1 MKIIP
6 ENPGYLVEKMT
17 VYIAIDDTDMPDT
30 PGTGKLAREI
40 VEKIKERYNIE
51 GITRHQF
58 FVHPDIPYTSHNS
71 GAVIHLSDVPESD
84 LSSLF
89 EEIKHLVRARYA
101 EGSDP
106 GVCVAR
112 HYQVTPSVMVYGRDA
127 KQTVLTRN
135 QAINLAKNAGILL
148 EGLAGTEDGIIGAL
162 AGVGLAASGCDGR
175 YLQLGTIRNLSG
187 QATVQE
193 IKNAGIPLIQS
204 VDGREITEG
213 MVHFRKFPQ
222 PIRMGGRPVLL
233 VNEEEGRWVV
243 QRRD

>member
-6 ENPGYLVEKMT
+6 ENSGYLVEKMT

-40 VEKIKERYNIE
+40 VENIKERYDIE

-112 HYQVTPSVMVYGRDA
+112 HCQVSPSVMVFGRDA

-135 QAINLAKNAGILL
+135 QAINLAKNSAILL

-193 IKNAGIPLIQS
+193 IKNAGIPLILS
-204 VDGREITEG
+204 VDGREITDG
-213 MVHFRKFPQ
+213 MIYFRKFPQ
-222 PIRMGGRPVLL
+222 PIRMDRGPVLL

-243 QRRD
+243 ERRD

>member
-1 MKIIP
+1 
-6 ENPGYLVEKMT
+6 MT

-40 VEKIKERYNIE
+40 VERLKEGYDIA

-71 GAVIHLSDVPESD
+71 GAVIHLSNVPESD

-89 EEIKHLVRARYA
+89 EEVKHLVCARHA

-106 GVCVAR
+106 GVCIAR
-112 HYQVTPSVMVYGRDA
+112 HDQVSPSVMVFGRDA
-127 KQTVLTRN
+127 KRTVLTCN
-135 QAINLAKNAGILL
+135 QAINLAKNSGILL

-175 YLQLGTIRNLSG
+175 YLQLGTIRNLFG

-193 IKNAGIPLIQS
+193 IKNAGIPSILS
-204 VDGREITEG
+204 VDGREITDG
-213 MVHFRKFPQ
+213 MIYFRKFPQ
-222 PIRMGGRPVLL
+222 PIRMNRGPVLL
-233 VNEEEGRWVV
+233 VIEEEGRWVV
-243 QRRD
+243 DRRD